1 METKRNR
8 NIYSL
13 QLFLA
18 AFLLVLVLEEP
29 SSQFRAAAMQA
40 SAEHVRCSGSM
51 VECSDQMAEEEL
63 SMESETSRRFVQAV
77 KHISPGVLR
86 ADAAVCRK
94 PRRGQPYQGSC
105 LPPPSNNYHRGCH
118 RFFFRHFSYYIKN
131 PHLKGDDIK

>member
-18 AFLLVLVLEEP
+18 AFLLLLVLEEP

-51 VECSDQMAEEEL
+51 VECSDQVAEEEL

-77 KHISPGVLR
+77 KHLSPGAMG
-86 ADAAVCRK
+86 ADSPVCGYG
-94 PRRGQPYQGSC
+94 RRGQPYQGSC
-105 LPPPSNNYHRGCH
+105 LPPPSNNYHRGCLSIY
-118 RFFFRHFSYYIKN
+118 RCRS
-131 PHLKGDDIK
+131 